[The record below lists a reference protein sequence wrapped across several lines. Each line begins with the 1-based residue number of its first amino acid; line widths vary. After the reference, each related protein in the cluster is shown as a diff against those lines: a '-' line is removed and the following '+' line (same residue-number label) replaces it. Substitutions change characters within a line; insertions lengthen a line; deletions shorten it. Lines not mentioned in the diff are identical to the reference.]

1 MMKYMPNVSLIAAQT
16 KGPRS
21 NKTMYDSLIGFPG
34 GVLSTTI
41 FTSGRIIRSN
51 NTANPV
57 APVKNTIVN
66 CKLNFVLNW
75 SSIVIHCN
83 ISLIMAEDRAIWPN
97 SVATRLRS
105 IKVSDKTAKLL
116 KVKMLGKW
124 Y

>member
-51 NTANPV
+51 KTANPV
-57 APVKNTIVN
+57 APIKSTIRN
-66 CKLNFVLNW
+66 RMLNFELNR
-75 SSIVIHCN
+75 SSIVVHCN
-83 ISLIMAEDRAIWPN
+83 ISLIMAEDRAIWPS
-97 SVATRLRS
+97 SVATRLSS
-105 IKVSDKTAKLL
+105 IKVSDTTAKLL
-116 KVKMLGKW
+116 KVKMFGKW
-124 Y
+124 